1 MGRSHLGCRRT
12 GIRTRSKY
20 DRHEVPRRSDL
31 AIRSVLQSILT
42 LCLLLFVCFA
52 IRPMG
57 LSYTS
62 RIFGVSLGLGIMAT
76 TDLVQSAVA
85 HPEARLGKEHL

>member
-1 MGRSHLGCRRT
+1 MQRT
-12 GIRTRSKY
+12 
-20 DRHEVPRRSDL
+20 
-31 AIRSVLQSILT
+31 QSILT
-42 LCLLLFVCFA
+42 FCLLLFVCFA

-76 TDLVQSAVA
+76 NDLVQSAWLA
-85 HPEARLGKEHL
+85 FHPQMGTAYNLINGVSYLRDPRHLDRLLRAA